1 MEVLND
7 LVGYSNLKIYQ
18 NSDWFSFSLDS
29 VLLPNF
35 VTIKSDVKLIVDFC
49 TGNAPIPLILST
61 KTLPTTKIIGVEIQ
75 EDIYN
80 LAKKTIF
87 YNKLEDRI
95 FIYNKDINDLSNDDI
110 AFGTVDIILCN
121 PPYFKFLDTSN
132 INNDVHKT
140 IARHEV
146 KINLEQ
152 IVKKAFFLLKN
163 GGIIALVHRTERLV
177 EIIKLLESSNFAVK
191 KIRFVYPKK
200 GKESNLVL
208 IEARKNGN
216 DGLKVLSPL
225 IVHDNLGNYTTEVL
239 KMFE

>member
-7 LVGYSNLKIYQ
+7 LVGYNNLKIYQ
-18 NSDWFSFSLDS
+18 NTDWFSFSLDS
-29 VLLPNF
+29 ILLPNF
-35 VTIKSDVKLIVDFC
+35 VTINSNVKLIVDFC

-61 KTLPTTKIIGVEIQ
+61 KTLPSIKIIGVEIQ
-75 EDIYN
+75 EDICN

-87 YNKLEDRI
+87 YNKLEDRVS
-95 FIYNKDINDLSNDDI
+95 IYNKDINDLSNEDI
-110 AFGTVDIILCN
+110 IFGTVDIILCN
-121 PPYFKFLDTSN
+121 PPYFKFSDASN
-132 INNDVHKT
+132 INSDIHKT
-140 IARHEV
+140 IARHEI

-152 IVKKAFFLLKN
+152 IIKKAFLLLKN
-163 GGIIALVHRTERLV
+163 GGIIAFVHRTERLI
-177 EIIKLLESSNFAVK
+177 EIIKLLESSNFSVK

-216 DGLKVLSPL
+216 NGLKVLDPL
-225 IVHDNLGNYTTEVL
+225 IVHDNLGNYTAEVL